1 MIAYLYAK
9 TQDIDLAF
17 AGISDHILLAKNGA
31 GAIYY
36 PELQINKIDALNPGE
51 GYLVYMTAADTL
63 ECPVPPKTPPLKSK
77 PTAGSIY
84 TTKFANPSCNNAT
97 VILSSTMPDGT
108 EITAYNTSGDI
119 LGSGLISNGVAAI
132 SIYGDD
138 EFTDEIDGA
147 TSGENIRF
155 KAQFANIEQDLEL
168 TDIKGVISNEEYSS
182 ITYHTNDLISAKV
195 SNEVVSAAGLLGLYP
210 NPTTNNAELSINLL
224 QQSDLII
231 ELYDNNGKRIKEVY
245 QGQYINSLTIDTSDL
260 PSGTYQVMVKTQNKT
275 ETIRLLIVK

>member
-1 MIAYLYAK
+1 MIAYLYD
-9 TQDIDLAF
+9 TSQDIGVAF
-17 AGISDHILLAKNGA
+17 AGINSNILLAKNGG

-36 PELQINKIDALNPGE
+36 PELLIDQINNLNPGE
-51 GYLVYMTAADTL
+51 GYLVYMTAKDTL
-63 ECPVPPKTPPLKSK
+63 EYPTPPQTPPLK
-77 PTAGSIY
+77 PTAGSVY

-97 VILSSTMPDGT
+97 VILSSSMPDGT
-108 EITAYNTSGDI
+108 EITAYNTSGDV
-119 LGSGLISNGVAAI
+119 LGSGLISNGIAAI

-138 EFTDEIDGA
+138 EFTDAIDGA
-147 TSGENIRF
+147 KIGENIRF

-168 TDIKGVISNEEYSS
+168 TDIKGVISNMEYSS

-195 SNEVVSAAGLLGLYP
+195 SNEVVSTGGLLSLYP

-224 QQSDLII
+224 QQNDLTI

-245 QGQYINSLTIDTSDL
+245 QGQYINSLTINTSDL
-260 PSGTYQVMVKTQNKT
+260 PSGTYQVMVKTQNET